1 MDEFKFELDKSVN
14 MGKITDNDFK
24 ESKSISVIR
33 DILEKNNKIKVRT
46 NEADKI
52 PDLDGRIS
60 ILDKNKHDRIIVE
73 VQSKTLPEEYSDD
86 TPYHYDCDTKV
97 LNVVKHN
104 KSFNPVV
111 LFLSDINRKKLFYKI
126 ITKEYLREINFDN
139 QETKRIKFDNNDLY
153 EEEKFID
160 EIIEYAK
167 KLTLIIKNGEDAL
180 VTSYINGPNEYYS
193 LMQNEIDKLNYR
205 FDHELKI
212 IKDFLFP
219 NVWKFG
225 IAYNKTENGFSLG
238 LYKIYKGEN
247 DTLVKNF
254 NFFNIFD
261 DYMLTTI
268 SNDSSN
274 ISKVLNNWID
284 KCVNEFYNNY
294 ILLPKY
300 CCNDILSEI
309 LFDFLDNMTY
319 LSIKVKSKE
328 GYNYYKDTE
337 SVDIIHSY
345 VNGLTK
351 FYKKI
356 WDERDKYEDAK
367 ILEPSY
373 NICKKF
379 IIFNPFVS
387 FPNCQELLEECIF
400 EKNVMPLSKNI
411 FLNNNVNMDL
421 VILAISEL
429 EKRGVNKISRIYLK
443 DDKKYI
449 ENIFTRLEESYTF
462 TIDKLGLKDKQI
474 IKGKY
479 IVYHF
484 KEKQDEYCVKYCKG
498 DKFLINYKRENMD
511 KYIEIRNNE
520 DQHGFFN
527 DFRRI
532 KCPLYNMTR
541 LLINKGCMEA
551 QGLEFN
557 FIPESLNI
565 LGMRDF
571 PILALKN
578 K

>member
-1 MDEFKFELDKSVN
+1 MDEFKFELDKSIN

-24 ESKSISVIR
+24 ESKSISLIR

-60 ILDKNKHDRIIVE
+60 ILDQNKHDRIIIE
-73 VQSKTLPEEYSDD
+73 VQSKTLPEEYCENN
-86 TPYHYDCDTKV
+86 PYHYDCDTKV
-97 LNVVKHN
+97 LNVVKYN

-111 LFLSDINRKKLFYKI
+111 LFLSDINGKKLFYKI
-126 ITKEYLREINFDN
+126 ITKEYLKEINFDN
-139 QETKRIKFDNNDLY
+139 QETKRIKFDNSDLY
-153 EEEKFID
+153 EEDKFIK
-160 EIIEYAK
+160 EVIQYAK
-167 KLTLIIKNGEDAL
+167 KLTLIINSGEDAL
-180 VTSYINGPNEYYS
+180 VTSYINGPNEYYA

-205 FDHELKI
+205 FDHELKM
-212 IKDFLFP
+212 IKDYLFP

-238 LYKIYKGEN
+238 LYKIYKGDN

-261 DYMLTTI
+261 GYMLTTF
-268 SNDSSN
+268 SNDNSN
-274 ISKVLNNWID
+274 ISNVLNNWID
-284 KCVNEFYNNY
+284 KCINEFYNSY

-319 LSIKVKSKE
+319 LSRKVKSKE
-328 GYNYYKDTE
+328 GYNYYKNTE
-337 SVDIIHSY
+337 SIDIIHSY

-356 WDERDKYEDAK
+356 WSEKDKYEDAK
-367 ILEPSY
+367 ILEPAY
-373 NICKKF
+373 NKCKKF

-387 FPNCQELLEECIF
+387 FQNCQELLEECIF
-400 EKNVMPLSKNI
+400 EKNVMPFKENI

-421 VILAISEL
+421 VILSIIEL
-429 EKRGVNKISRIYLK
+429 EKRGISAISRINSK
-443 DDKKYI
+443 DNKNFI
-449 ENIFTRLEESYTF
+449 ENIFTRLEQSYNF
-462 TIDKLGLKDKQI
+462 TKENLGLNDKQI
-474 IKGKY
+474 IKGKF

-484 KEKQDEYCVKYCKG
+484 DEKQDEFCVKYCNN
-498 DKFLINYKRENMD
+498 DQLVIIYKKESMNRY
-511 KYIEIRNNE
+511 KEIRNNE

-527 DFRRI
+527 EFRRI
-532 KCPLYNMTR
+532 KYPLYNMTR

-551 QGLEFN
+551 QGLEFD
-557 FIPESLNI
+557 FIPESLDIFN
-565 LGMRDF
+565 MRDF